1 MFPTYDPVIPWSL
14 KGAVTGAISARR
26 CRGTGT
32 AEASQDPAAGNDQSG
47 AQTSVQVQWGRR
59 GSKRRAE
66 GWLYGGVVCWKNLE
80 DVSDMIMIYDYIHI
94 LI

>member
-14 KGAVTGAISARR
+14 KVAVTGAISARR

-47 AQTSVQVQWGRR
+47 AQTSVQVQ
-59 GSKRRAE
+59 
-66 GWLYGGVVCWKNLE
+66 
-80 DVSDMIMIYDYIHI
+80 
-94 LI
+94 